1 LHFAFGI
8 LHFAFGILHFA
19 FGILHFAFGIRH
31 SMTHRYHTP
40 IAWLGLIAGLLLLG
54 IGFVVPDVALWRLQL
69 LAGLWLLS
77 LLPRALMATRGP
89 TTARGLA
96 RLALLVALG
105 FLGVALQLAREQ
117 VVQADAT
124 RTRVAALRQ
133 APDQE
138 QPDTAAVR
146 PADRT
151 ALGSGRTW
159 QATAPTAVRGAIRD
173 RNGAALAETRD
184 GLRVYPNP
192 DVGHVVGFQ
201 SRLYGNS
208 GIEERFDIDLSGART
223 LSPTALLTAR
233 LAGTPYA
240 AEPADV
246 TLTLDS
252 ALQQAAQAALGDRPG
267 AVVVLDPRSGAILA
281 LATFPRFDPNQLVLP
296 ERATDADVARVQA
309 AWQALT
315 ERGDSPLLNRA
326 TQGRYPPG
334 SVIKTFT
341 AAAALDSGV
350 MAGPEAQVTCP
361 NQLATEAGAPPVVN
375 AVQNLAQRTGD
386 PSDLRRVFAWSC
398 NTAFAQLGL
407 ALGPERFGAYA
418 QRFGLGYGDAPTT
431 PALQDIPAD
440 AGTIAGSAAFLARPV
455 ALADTAF
462 GQGQALVTPLD
473 MALMVAVAGNNGAL
487 MRPYL
492 VQEVRAGDNVRFTA
506 RPEVLRQ
513 AITSQAAQQL
523 RAIMQ
528 TSVEIGYAKP
538 VALPGVA
545 IGAKTG
551 TAEAPGGEPH
561 SWFVALAPVEQ
572 PQFAVAVIV
581 ERGGEGSRNALPVA
595 RQVLA
600 AALGV
605 QP

>member
-1 LHFAFGI
+1 MS
-8 LHFAFGILHFA
+8 
-19 FGILHFAFGIRH
+19 RWR
-31 SMTHRYHTP
+31 TTV
-40 IAWLGLIAGLLLLG
+40 AWLGLAAGLAI
-54 IGFVVPDVALWRLQL
+54 IGAGLALPDVSLWRLCL
-69 LAGLWLLS
+69 VTGLWLIS
-77 LLPRALMATRGP
+77 LLPRARAAGRPP
-89 TTARGLA
+89 TAARGLG
-96 RLALLVALG
+96 RLALVAALG
-105 FLGVALQLAREQ
+105 FGAVALQLAREQ
-117 VVQADAT
+117 IAQASAT
-124 RTRVAALRQ
+124 RARVAALRQ
-133 APDQE
+133 SPAQE

-151 ALGSGRTW
+151 ALGSGRVW
-159 QATAPTAVRGAIRD
+159 EVEAGAATRGAIRD
-173 RNGAALAETRD
+173 RSGAVLAETRD

-192 DVGHVVGFQ
+192 DVGHIVGFS
-201 SRLYGNS
+201 SRLYGAA
-208 GIEERFDIDLSGART
+208 GIEERFDLDLSGART
-223 LSPTALLTAR
+223 LSPTAMLESR
-233 LAGTPYA
+233 LVGTPFA
-240 AEPADV
+240 AAPADV

-252 ALQQAAQAALGDRPG
+252 GLQAAAQAALGERPG
-267 AVVVLDPRSGAILA
+267 AVVLLDPRTGAILA
-281 LATFPRFDPNQLVLP
+281 LATYPRFDPNQLVLP
-296 ERATDADVARVQA
+296 ERASEEDVARVQS
-309 AWQALT
+309 AWDALT
-315 ERGDSPLLNRA
+315 AQPDSPLLNRA

-350 MAGPEAQVTCP
+350 MSGPDAQITCP

-375 AVQNLAQRTGD
+375 AVANLAQRTGD

-398 NTAFAQLGL
+398 NTAFAQIGL

-418 QRFGLGYGDAPTT
+418 QRFGLGYEDSPAE
-431 PALQDIPAD
+431 PALRDIPSD
-440 AGTIAGSAAFLARPV
+440 AGTIAGSAAFLQRPA

-473 MALMVAVAGNNGAL
+473 MAQMAAVAANNGAL

-492 VQEVRAGDNVRFTA
+492 VQEVRAGDALRYAA

-528 TSVEIGYAKP
+528 TSVEIGYARP
-538 VALPGVA
+538 VALPGVT

-561 SWFVALAPVEQ
+561 AWFVAIAPLEQ
-572 PQFAVAVIV
+572 PQYAVAVVV
-581 ERGGEGSRNALPVA
+581 ERGGEGSRTALPIA